1 MTDET
6 HPLIELL
13 LVDDEADFVRVL
25 SKRLEKRGIH
35 VTACLSG
42 SDAVQEFL
50 KKDFDVILLDLKME
64 FMDGIEV
71 LKVAKEMKPDIP
83 VCMMTGH
90 GSVEEAQT
98 GIDCGAV
105 ECLPKPYE
113 LKDLLQKIHD
123 AVSSRKEPEHGPTHQ

>member
-1 MTDET
+1 MADET
-6 HPLIELL
+6 HPPIELL

-83 VCMMTGH
+83 VFMITGH
-90 GSVEEAQT
+90 GSVEEAQM

-113 LKDLLQKIHD
+113 LKDLLQKIQE
-123 AVSSRKEPEHGPTHQ
+123 AVSSRKEPEHGRTHG

>member
-1 MTDET
+1 MVN
-6 HPLIELL
+6 PSPAPIELL
-13 LVDDEADFVRVL
+13 LVDDEADFVSVL
-25 SKRLEKRGIH
+25 SKRLEKRGIR

-71 LKVAKEMKPDIP
+71 LKVVKETKPHIP
-83 VCMMTGH
+83 VFMITGH
-90 GSVEEAQT
+90 GSVEEAQL
-98 GIDCGAV
+98 GVDCGAV

-113 LKDLLQKIHD
+113 IQDLLQKIQE
-123 AVSSRKEPEHGPTHQ
+123 AVSSRKESIHG

>member
-1 MTDET
+1 MANPFPT
-6 HPLIELL
+6 PIELL
-13 LVDDEADFVRVL
+13 LVDDEADFVSVL
-25 SKRLEKRGIH
+25 SKRLEKRGIR

-71 LKVAKEMKPDIP
+71 LKVVKETKPHIP
-83 VCMMTGH
+83 VFMITGH
-90 GSVEEAQT
+90 GSVEEAQL
-98 GIDCGAV
+98 GVDCGAV

-113 LKDLLQKIHD
+113 IQDLLHKIQE
-123 AVSSRKEPEHGPTHQ
+123 AVSSRKEPIHG